1 MLDAHIFKSVV
12 HKGYTYEDTDQHDLT
27 IIKRALDY
35 VAVEVK
41 DSSMQF
47 LGRETLV
54 GCFYSCFHV
63 VYVLAQSLFYFAI
76 ARENQLGVEVVAI
89 EIDGLTLIDLA
100 GEENHT
106 VFESHGEVDVLIL
119 IEIKHSLNDGVV
131 GRFHICVWVVVRS

>member
-1 MLDAHIFKSVV
+1 MLDAHIFKSAV

-63 VYVLAQSLFYFAI
+63 VYVLAQSLFYFAVT
-76 ARENQLGVEVVAI
+76 RENQLGVEVVAI

-106 VFESHGEVDVLIL
+106 VFESHG
-119 IEIKHSLNDGVV
+119 
-131 GRFHICVWVVVRS
+131 